1 MPVSDTDAV
10 LVRTLYDALA
20 RRDLDAMERCYH
32 PDVTFGDPI
41 FQELEG
47 RARIMGMW
55 RLLMGR
61 GTGLEISLGEV
72 IAGPHEVTAGWTAGY
87 TFTATG
93 RKVVNRIDS
102 LFRFEDGLIVRQH
115 DDFDFRHWSK
125 MALGRPAGLVVGWT
139 PALRAQIRSQ
149 AMQGLR
155 ESMAPA

>member
-1 MPVSDTDAV
+1 MSDTNAT
-10 LVRTLYDALA
+10 LVRTFYDALA

-55 RLLMGR
+55 RLLTER
-61 GTGLEISLGEV
+61 NTGLDVSLRKV
-72 IAGPHEVTAGWTAGY
+72 AAGPHEVTTGWTAAY

-102 LFRFEDGLIVRQH
+102 LFRFEGGLIVRQH
-115 DDFDFRHWSK
+115 DEFDFRHWSK

-139 PALRAQIRSQ
+139 PALRARIRSQ
-149 AMQGLR
+149 AMEGLR

>member
-1 MPVSDTDAV
+1 MPVSDTSAT
-10 LVRTLYDALA
+10 LVRTFYDALA

-55 RLLMGR
+55 RLLMAR
-61 GTGLEISLGEV
+61 GAGLDVSLRRV
-72 IAGPHEVTAGWTAGY
+72 TAGPHEVTTDWIAGY

-93 RKVVNRIDS
+93 RKVVNQIDS
-102 LFRFEDGLIVRQH
+102 LFRFEGGLIVRQH

-125 MALGRPAGLVVGWT
+125 MALGRPVGLVVGWT
-139 PALRAQIRSQ
+139 PALRARIRSR
-149 AMQGLR
+149 AMEGLR